1 MIDNFNIHDNNWD
14 PVYPHHSLHTDTLH
28 EISDSLDLEMFT
40 PINPIPTRYADNT
53 QDSNLVINLM
63 FLQPNHREFDR
74 HQIILEL
81 CKPLDHASLVIS
93 IAINE
98 EHIHMKKQTI
108 TKDSKNEKKFIKQL
122 GEQISNINTSNIADK
137 ETLENVTQ
145 ELPTAIKDLW
155 NRHSKTV
162 NITRHSKEWWNED
175 YRKNLATYQQSG
187 KRKDW
192 KIYRKLV
199 KLAKQMFFDKRI
211 QEIALLN
218 KRPWDLMNWVKK
230 CKLPTTE
237 AIKFNGQPCNNLDDL
252 WYVLYHLYN
261 SAQNRP
267 INLHLLNEIPP
278 SPTATWPLF
287 SDVEVCEALN
297 KCSNSSTPGPD
308 HCS

>member
-1 MIDNFNIHDNNWD
+1 MTGDFNICDSNWD
-14 PVYPHHSLHTDTLH
+14 LAYPHHLLHTDTLR
-28 EISDSLDLEMFT
+28 EISNSLDLEMST

-74 HQIILEL
+74 YQIIPEL
-81 CKPLDHASLVIS
+81 HKPSDHVPLVVS

-98 EHIHMKKQTI
+98 EHIHIKKQMI
-108 TKDSKNEKKFIKQL
+108 TKDSKNEKEFIKQL

-137 ETLENVTQ
+137 ETLENITQ
-145 ELPTAIKDLW
+145 ELATAIEDLW
-155 NRHSKTV
+155 NRHSRTV

-175 YRKNLATYQQSG
+175 CRRNLAIYQQLG
-187 KRKDW
+187 ERKDW
-192 KIYRKLV
+192 RIYRKSV
-199 KLAKQMFFDKRI
+199 KSAKQTFFDERI
-211 QEIALLN
+211 QEIASLN

-252 WYVLYHLYN
+252 WYALHHSYN

-267 INLHLLNEIPP
+267 INLLWE
-278 SPTATWPLF
+278 
-287 SDVEVCEALN
+287 
-297 KCSNSSTPGPD
+297 G
-308 HCS
+308 